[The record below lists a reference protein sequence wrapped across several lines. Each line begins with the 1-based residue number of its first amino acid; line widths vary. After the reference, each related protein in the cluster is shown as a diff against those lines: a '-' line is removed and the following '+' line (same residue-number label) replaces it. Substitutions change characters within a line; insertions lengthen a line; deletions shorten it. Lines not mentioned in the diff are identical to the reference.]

1 MSPDMLRFGFRPV
14 NARKENKV
22 KAEISRLL
30 FCPTTNPDLEVY
42 LLK

>member
-14 NARKENKV
+14 KVRKENKV
-22 KAEISRLL
+22 KAEISSLL
-30 FCPTTNPDLEVY
+30 FGSTTNPDLEVY